1 MASRKNYL
9 FGRVDADGRLAFD
22 DMAAFARV
30 RALLRGSNVQVLIE
44 RRAKPRSLQENGYY
58 WGVVIP
64 LLCEWSGYTSD
75 EMHDALKEKFLSE
88 YDSEK
93 NLERIKSTAA
103 LSTAQFEEFLSKVRQ
118 WASEQGVFIP
128 LPNEEIY

>member
-22 DMAAFARV
+22 DVAAFARV
-30 RALLRGSNVQVLIE
+30 RGNLRGQQVQILIE

-64 LLCEWSGYTSD
+64 LLSEWAGYTSD
-75 EMHDALKEKFLSE
+75 EMHDALKEHFLSRF
-88 YDSEK
+88 DDKSGLSK
-93 NLERIKSTAA
+93 IRSTAS
-103 LSTAQFEEFLSKVRQ
+103 LSTSEFEEFLSKVRQ